1 MARVA
6 YPATS
11 ISLLL
16 SDVVG
21 DRKDVIASGPTVP
34 GESTFG
40 DCMSIIEKYNLKLP
54 ESVMNLIKK
63 GVNGEIEETPEAGD
77 PIFEKTFHVILA
89 SNIMA
94 LKAAEQKAKELGYNA
109 LILSSAIEGETKVV
123 AQVHTAIAKEIRA
136 SGNPISKPACIISGG
151 ETTVTIKGKGLGG
164 RNQEFV
170 LASAT
175 EIAGMSDT
183 VILSCGTDGTD
194 GPTDAAGALADG
206 LTIQRAEKL
215 GMQAMEYLWN
225 NDSYHFFEKL
235 DDLIKTG
242 PTNTN
247 VMDVRLLLVR

>member
-1 MARVA
+1 
-6 YPATS
+6 
-11 ISLLL
+11 
-16 SDVVG
+16 
-21 DRKDVIASGPTVP
+21 
-34 GESTFG
+34 
-40 DCMSIIEKYNLKLP
+40 
-54 ESVMNLIKK
+54 
-63 GVNGEIEETPEAGD
+63 
-77 PIFEKTFHVILA
+77 
-89 SNIMA
+89 
-94 LKAAEQKAKELGYNA
+94 
-109 LILSSAIEGETKVV
+109 
-123 AQVHTAIAKEIRA
+123 
-136 SGNPISKPACIISGG
+136 
-151 ETTVTIKGKGLGG
+151 
-164 RNQEFV
+164 

-247 VMDVRLLLVR
+247 VMDVRLLLVW